1 MRMMVY
7 LLYII
12 AIVLIALMVMYVLF
26 RHLVLETSITVPYS
40 KEQVWA
46 VFNDP
51 FFVAKWDR
59 SVQEVIPIST
69 DPIGVGYRIE
79 TIAPKRPGQ
88 DEGLRMSYRI
98 IEYQPYRVAILLE
111 QSDMFHNA
119 KWITQV
125 DDAPQ
130 GSLITQT
137 MDAEVRLKYF
147 YLVPIL
153 LFNRQALVTDMEYM
167 RAALDKEISK

>member
-1 MRMMVY
+1 MIVY
-7 LLYII
+7 LFSIL

-26 RHLVLETSITVPYS
+26 RHLVLEVRLTVPYS
-40 KEQVWA
+40 KEQLWEL
-46 VFNDP
+46 FMDP
-51 FFVAKWDR
+51 SFVAKWDR
-59 SVQEVIPIST
+59 SVQEVIPTST
-69 DPIGVGYRIE
+69 GPVGVGYTLE

-137 MDAEVRLKYF
+137 MEADVRLKYF
-147 YLVPIL
+147 YLVTIL
-153 LFNRQALVTDMEYM
+153 LLNRQALVTDMEYL
-167 RAALDKEISK
+167 RAALDKELSK